1 MSAVQVNYPDTT
13 FQLISSGGSTEL
25 RSTYFEQINLGVA
38 STQLENGTLQMSD
51 FNGPEFA
58 SSYGYDA
65 MAVKNVSTNKRLLA
79 DPTQLAFTSADG
91 ATENAKFAVAGMSS
105 NSATFDMSFNALSF
119 QGVAGTLNQVLT
131 TDASGVAHWEDAQMS
146 ATPNLADVLAVAT
159 AGDGNNQ
166 PISNLS
172 QLGFH
177 SVGGDTLNLSG
188 IAGAGGILNLSTLAD
203 NTKAT
208 KQFTGNYLPIA
219 VDGTIQYLQ
228 LFDVV

>member
-13 FQLISSGGSTEL
+13 FQLIGGAGSTEL
-25 RSTYFEQINLGVA
+25 SSTYFEQINTSIA
-38 STQLENGTLQMSD
+38 SSQLENGILTITE
-51 FNGPEFA
+51 FNDPGY
-58 SSYGYDA
+58 SSTFSYEA
-65 MAVKNVSTNKRLLA
+65 MTVKNTATDKKLLA
-79 DPTQLAFTSADG
+79 DPTQLAFTSANG
-91 ATENAKFAVAGMSS
+91 ATENAKFAVAGMNS

-159 AGDGNNQ
+159 AGDANNQ

-172 QLGFH
+172 QLGFQPA
-177 SVGGDTLNLSG
+177 SGDTLVLSG
-188 IAGAGGILNLSTLAD
+188 VAGAGGVLNLSTTAD
-203 NTKAT
+203 DTKAT

-228 LFDVV
+228 LFDVA